1 MLQSY
6 RNIFFIKVSRW
17 TRETDFLNGRL
28 SCTCDRVL
36 GKDRYYYSGRI
47 SVLADFIAALHRNP
61 VVWVFWSAPT
71 LSSFSRTSPAP
82 ACCKE
87 DLWARRPEVCLG
99 AGFTPSQNPLL
110 RKISAHTSLKGLLL
124 WEPEQVFQIRLHT
137 RCNMSLNI
145 FLLLPWVTSIG
156 MVILWQT
163 YSGFTSIQKVEEF
176 DGCALP

>member
-6 RNIFFIKVSRW
+6 RNICFIKVSRW
-17 TRETDFLNGRL
+17 TWETEFLNGRL
-28 SCTCDRVL
+28 SCNRVL
-36 GKDRYYYSGRI
+36 EKDRCYYSGRI
-47 SVLADFIAALHRNP
+47 SVLVDFIAALHRNP
-61 VVWVFWSAPT
+61 VVCVFCSAPT
-71 LSSFSRTSPAP
+71 PSSFSRTSPGP

-99 AGFTPSQNPLL
+99 AGFTPSQNPL
-110 RKISAHTSLKGLLL
+110 RKISANPCLKGLLL
-124 WEPEQVFQIRLHT
+124 REPEQVFQIRLHA

-145 FLLLPWVTSIG
+145 FLLLPWVISIG

-163 YSGFTSIQKVEEF
+163 YSGFTSIQKVEVF